1 MTPRARRLVAL
12 VTLGLALAVVGI
24 LTLRAFGVPLALGP
38 LASPSPAP
46 PSVTPAP
53 SVGSSPSLEEAL
65 AALEAEVA
73 DIRDLPAVDIGP
85 PEFISRDELERRLA
99 DELAEEY
106 PPQEAAADNVL
117 YQALGLLAP
126 GQDIRALQLQLLSSQ
141 VVGYYDDTTETMVV
155 VADAELT
162 PETQVVYV
170 HEYVHALQDAAFG
183 LDSLPLDEDDDAAMA
198 AVSLVE
204 GDATTAMVL
213 WAYQHLSPDDI
224 LEISQTPLPDTTGV
238 PAWMVTRLGFP
249 YLDGTDFT
257 AQLFARGGFAAVDE
271 AWADPPGTT
280 EQVLHFD
287 AYVEDEAPTD
297 VQPIEQDL
305 PVIGINLVRETT
317 FGEAML
323 GIWLG
328 ALGVDQVDAD
338 AAAAG
343 WSGDRTAA
351 FHAIAGDDIAVVL
364 SIAWDTPADAT
375 EFAAAYEDALAR
387 TSLFGRLES
396 VSDTETIVIQGTSQ
410 SLVDTLAGD

>member
-1 MTPRARRLVAL
+1 M
-12 VTLGLALAVVGI
+12 
-24 LTLRAFGVPLALGP
+24 
-38 LASPSPAP
+38 
-46 PSVTPAP
+46 
-53 SVGSSPSLEEAL
+53 SLL
-65 AALEAEVA
+65 
-73 DIRDLPAVDIGP
+73 
-85 PEFISRDELERRLA
+85 
-99 DELAEEY
+99 
-106 PPQEAAADNVL
+106 
-117 YQALGLLAP
+117 
-126 GQDIRALQLQLLSSQ
+126 
-141 VVGYYDDTTETMVV
+141 
-155 VADAELT
+155 
-162 PETQVVYV
+162 
-170 HEYVHALQDAAFG
+170 
-183 LDSLPLDEDDDAAMA
+183 
-198 AVSLVE
+198 E

-213 WAYQHLSPDDI
+213 WAYQNLSPEDI

-410 SLVDTLAGD
+410 GLVDTLAGD